1 MRMSELNMP
10 RSELEHLISEYVYIA
25 RNKTIFFK
33 KLEGATYEE
42 IAEEYSVNGGKRS
55 KFAYLHG
62 ICNKYNCLSIGVPY
76 RMSQDEKQTCINLI
90 MTVKQ
95 RYKIKDENI
104 VRQFDVTG
112 EINPEEWYDDSLWNR
127 DIKKKLID
135 V

>member
-42 IAEEYSVNGGKRS
+42 IAEE
-55 KFAYLHG
+55 
-62 ICNKYNCLSIGVPY
+62 
-76 RMSQDEKQTCINLI
+76 
-90 MTVKQ
+90 
-95 RYKIKDENI
+95 
-104 VRQFDVTG
+104 
-112 EINPEEWYDDSLWNR
+112 WYDAVYWER
-127 DIKKKLID
+127 DIKNKLID